1 MRPGTFKRKYW
12 GGQSSASIFEED
24 TFDRVECIYLPPLRD
39 AEAKLSNGKRSRL
52 AYLLKKIYGENSKNL
67 VESVNEFNN
76 TITQNVDGKYSEIEN
91 IKITINNKIYET
103 LGEHLGQSIN
113 LQFSETNFNKIIE
126 NIRMVFFP
134 QINET
139 DILKFR
145 DLAKIILASY
155 NKIAEEKN

>member
-39 AEAKLSNGKRSRL
+39 AEVKLSNGKRSRL

-103 LGEHLGQSIN
+103 LGEHLGQS
-113 LQFSETNFNKIIE
+113 NK
-126 NIRMVFFP
+126 NV
-134 QINET
+134 
-139 DILKFR
+139 
-145 DLAKIILASY
+145 
-155 NKIAEEKN
+155 